1 MFRMLSGSPM
11 SCDGCGRHAASAAV
25 RFLRRTHKVSSYRV
39 ISEQFV
45 ARGWTCRCPVPHLA
59 TPASREPDRRPI
71 HGLTPR
77 RAYRCVAHRTCYFTE
92 DYRFALD
99 RFQSRKRTGSGY
111 GRAHHLF
118 YIRVPLTARRA
129 LANPFGRVLSAVATY
144 IYSLFFHT
152 AKVWKYFFI
161 SFPNSQ
167 ICFLL
172 SLQLSEH
179 HPDNTHRPG
188 QHTCGTSSVRFLFH
202 HLG

>member
-1 MFRMLSGSPM
+1 MLVPVLLFALGLVLLIKGGDWFV
-11 SCDGCGRHAASAAV
+11 DGATGLARRFHIPEIIVGATVVSIGTTLPEVMVSA
-25 RFLRRTHKVSSYRV
+25 
-39 ISEQFV
+39 
-45 ARGWTCRCPVPHLA
+45 
-59 TPASREPDRRPI
+59 
-71 HGLTPR
+71 
-77 RAYRCVAHRTCYFTE
+77 TCYFTE

-111 GRAHHLF
+111 GLAHHLF

-172 SLQLSEH
+172 SLHLSEH
-179 HPDNTHRPG
+179 LPDNTHRPG